1 MDMLRCYWMSCRFSK
16 STSWKESARGWRQH
30 KEKRE
35 KKKAN
40 PLYSFKDVGNL
51 WGDGEIDGGVGQLE
65 RVRVSAA
72 ASSLADEEL
81 DLVGSRTKGLL
92 FVGLS
97 RDGANSDCVSAWCNI
112 HNQFTTN

>member
-1 MDMLRCYWMSCRFSK
+1 VLLLGRKAHKRRTQGEEGRK
-16 STSWKESARGWRQH
+16 KRQTYFILS
-30 KEKRE
+30 R
-35 KKKAN
+35 
-40 PLYSFKDVGNL
+40 DVGNL

>member
-1 MDMLRCYWMSCRFSK
+1 
-16 STSWKESARGWRQH
+16 
-30 KEKRE
+30 
-35 KKKAN
+35 
-40 PLYSFKDVGNL
+40 
-51 WGDGEIDGGVGQLE
+51 
-65 RVRVSAA
+65 VSAA